1 VTRPWRKRIAIAGIG
16 ESDLGTVP
24 GSDSFTLS
32 RQALVRAIEDCG
44 IDKNEID
51 GLLTPGSFSVM
62 HPMYSVILSEYL
74 GLRPRYNSVMQ
85 IGGATHILN
94 IMTAANAIDAEMCD
108 VALIV
113 SGEALRTLGGFQR
126 LFETLNGD
134 VTALYAAAGQ
144 REFEAP
150 YGPTLISGYGMYA
163 ARHMAKYGTTREQM
177 AQATRS
183 IRKHASLNPEAQ
195 KRNELSVDD
204 ILNGKEIAYPLTKDE
219 CSLISD
225 GGGAIIVTTLERA
238 KDLRKEPIEIKGVGL
253 KTGQEHITM
262 SESFSSTPGVSAG
275 KDAFVM
281 AGVKPSEID
290 FAQLYDCFSI
300 SPIITLEDFGF
311 CKKGEGGP
319 FVGDGSRIEIG
330 GELPIVTHG
339 GCLSHCHP
347 GLPSGIFHITEA
359 VRQLRREV
367 GPERQVKDA
376 RIGFISGIGGIF
388 SSVSAMLLAKE

>member
-1 VTRPWRKRIAIAGIG
+1 MTRPWRKRIAIAGIG

-24 GSDSFTLS
+24 DSDSYTLS
-32 RQALVRAIEDCG
+32 RQALVSAIDDCG

-51 GLLTPGSFSVM
+51 GLLTPGSFAVM

-126 LFETLNGD
+126 LFETLKGD
-134 VTALYAAAGQ
+134 VTALYAAGGQ
-144 REFEAP
+144 REFEVP

-163 ARHMAKYGTTREQM
+163 ARHMAEYGTTREQM
-177 AQATRS
+177 AQATSS
-183 IRKHASLNPEAQ
+183 IRKHASLHPEAQ
-195 KRNELSVDD
+195 KRNEVSVDD

-238 KDLRKEPIEIKGVGL
+238 RDLKKEPIESIGVGL
-253 KTGQEHITM
+253 KTGQEHLTM
-262 SESFSSTPGVSAG
+262 SESFSSTPGVDAG
-275 KDAFVM
+275 RDAFEM
-281 AGVKPSEID
+281 AGIKPSEVD
-290 FAQLYDCFSI
+290 FAELYDCFSI

-367 GPERQVKDA
+367 EPERQVEDA
-376 RIGFISGIGGIF
+376 KIGFISGIGGIF